1 MPLGGA
7 MSRMCPKSTW
17 MIWHCS
23 LKQQKAP
30 CLLLSLFSLGLGK
43 ASLRGLL
50 QRKQIVKIGQGRKA
64 QLKGDERRYSLVQKS
79 GAKAQPKEP
88 LPRREDD
95 AEASPAAKR
104 AAKSQRQPSK
114 RRKPGVQVD

>member
-1 MPLGGA
+1 
-7 MSRMCPKSTW
+7 MCPKSTW

-23 LKQQKAP
+23 LKQQNTAESFQTRARQSFPKGTAA
-30 CLLLSLFSLGLGK
+30 K
-43 ASLRGLL
+43 E
-50 QRKQIVKIGQGRKA
+50 KIVKIGQGRKA